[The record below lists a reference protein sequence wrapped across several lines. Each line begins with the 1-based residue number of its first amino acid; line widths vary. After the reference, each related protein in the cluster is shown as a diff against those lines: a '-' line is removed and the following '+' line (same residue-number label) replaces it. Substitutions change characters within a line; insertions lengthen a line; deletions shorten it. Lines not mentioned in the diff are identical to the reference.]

1 MKVRAIILV
10 DMDIEG
16 SFKEVAAEQEKLE
29 RYLHGFAES
38 NACVV
43 ATTMDIKERRGS
55 GLPDLSKMK
64 LKTAK

>member
-10 DMDIEG
+10 DMDIVG

-29 RYLHGFAES
+29 RWLHGFAES